1 MKPVRS
7 SERPERH
14 FADSMAT
21 VRKQV
26 VEEVSPWLDEY
37 LKEQGARRR
46 PGGGST
52 IQEIALNTG

>member
-21 VRKQV
+21 VRRQMLA
-26 VEEVSPWLDEY
+26 EMNPWLDEY
-37 LKEQGARRR
+37 LKQQGARRG
-46 PGGGST
+46 PGSRSAA
-52 IQEIALNTG
+52 QENVLNTG